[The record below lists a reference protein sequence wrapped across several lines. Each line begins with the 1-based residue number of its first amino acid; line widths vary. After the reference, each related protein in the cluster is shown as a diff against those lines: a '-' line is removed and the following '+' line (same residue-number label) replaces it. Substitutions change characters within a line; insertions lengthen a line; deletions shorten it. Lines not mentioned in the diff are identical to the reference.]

1 MKGTRM
7 NQLLKRAIPS
17 VCILSCVAVVA
28 AIGQQSIRARVQ
40 SEKDR
45 SAAPSFRLAN
55 ASGKLVRLSDL
66 RGKPVVLNLWATDCG
81 GCRAELPAFMQ
92 MDQRYKGKG
101 LAVVG
106 VSLDIM
112 YSDLKNS
119 TEGWARVK
127 LFVKTK
133 GIEYSILLDD
143 GSVEKAFNVTALP
156 ATYLIDR
163 AGRVAA
169 IYVGVVDPS
178 DLEANI
184 KILLSER

>member
-1 MKGTRM
+1 V
-7 NQLLKRAIPS
+7 AI
-17 VCILSCVAVVA
+17 VG
-28 AIGQQSIRARVQ
+28 AIGQQAIRARVQ

-45 SAAPSFRLAN
+45 SAAPSFRLVN
-55 ASGKLVRLSDL
+55 AARKLVKLSDF

-81 GCRAELPAFMQ
+81 GCRAELPAFVQ

-101 LAVVG
+101 LVVVG

-119 TEGWARVK
+119 TEGWARVNP
-127 LFVKTK
+127 FVKTK
-133 GIEYSILLDD
+133 GIEYPILLDD
-143 GSVEKAFNVTALP
+143 GSVEKVFKVTALP

-163 AGRVAA
+163 AGRIAA
-169 IYVGVVDPS
+169 TYTGVVDPS

-184 KILLSER
+184 KIILSER